1 MKKLILLLVFSL
13 LCSTLFGQQEE
24 IEKLIGEGVY
34 FHDKGDYKSA
44 IDKYDQVLQL
54 DEDNLL
60 ALAEKAMSLMY
71 LQKYDD
77 AIKNCKRAI
86 EKHQGDDGLKLVY
99 VTCGNAYDAL
109 KETDKSLEMYDE
121 GLKLFPDFFLLYF
134 NKAIT
139 LSNIE
144 RYEEAIIC
152 SQKSVSFNPQHA
164 SSHNSLGRLL
174 CVSENRIPAILA
186 LSRFLILEPQTNRA
200 KDNLELLQYVM
211 KANVEKTGKN
221 TINVKINPNMLSDTT
236 EDGKIKENNFATT
249 DLLLTME
256 TALDYDKKP
265 KKKTEVKKF
274 IEKIELVCSSLK
286 ESKNENY
293 GFYWDY
299 YVPYFIEMQ
308 DGKFIKTFAHIAF
321 ATSGYPDVDKWLKK
335 HEKDINNFYE
345 WSSNF
350 NWQQNGK

>member
-1 MKKLILLLVFSL
+1 MQNSTIGKYISRHALVLVLGSLHRLCSYYLDLYASLFFTRFSL
-13 LCSTLFGQQEE
+13 AT
-24 IEKLIGEGVY
+24 
-34 FHDKGDYKSA
+34 
-44 IDKYDQVLQL
+44 
-54 DEDNLL
+54 
-60 ALAEKAMSLMY
+60 
-71 LQKYDD
+71 
-77 AIKNCKRAI
+77 
-86 EKHQGDDGLKLVY
+86 
-99 VTCGNAYDAL
+99 
-109 KETDKSLEMYDE
+109 
-121 GLKLFPDFFLLYF
+121 FFLFFLWCFNLSSSTIKAFKTANF

-221 TINVKINPNMLSDTT
+221 TINVNINPNMLSDTT